1 MRINNLSRAD
11 IVFIVFIACFFA
23 GQPMYSA
30 KSLNCQV
37 EPDRLAIA
45 RVSRQGYVAID
56 LKKLPVSTSLIG
68 SNPQAIAIAVFGV
81 KEPIEGKFRQTVEL
95 SPAGERRAIVILT
108 QLGLPDDSVR
118 GFRYRLE
125 FRREGASRW
134 RMIWAGRQQTCWP
147 GRGHQD
153 WRGTSCD

>member
-1 MRINNLSRAD
+1 MFYSLL
-11 IVFIVFIACFFA
+11 IACFFA
-23 GQPMYSA
+23 GQPIYSP

-37 EPDRLAIA
+37 DPDPVAIA
-45 RVSRQGYVAID
+45 RDQRQGYAAID
-56 LKKLPVSTSLIG
+56 LKKLSVRKSLIG
-68 SNPQAIAIAVFGV
+68 SNPQAIAIAVFGI

-95 SPAGERRAIVILT
+95 TPAGDRRAIIILT

-118 GFRYRLE
+118 GLRYRLE
-125 FRREGASRW
+125 FQREGTSLW

-153 WRGTSCD
+153 WRTDSCA